1 VQHIDGSVIED
12 STSKGKTIEIFVNAR
27 PHRVTDK
34 EVSFEQVVEFAFPGR
49 PQGPD
54 AEYIVTYN
62 RAQHGNGS
70 GSLAPGETVR
80 VKAGTSFAVQFTTRS

>member
-12 STSKGKTIEIFVNAR
+12 STSKGKTIEIFVNA
-27 PHRVTDK
+27 
-34 EVSFEQVVEFAFPGR
+34 R